1 MWVHNSLNASDA
13 DQSIPQ
19 SPKRFRLIQFD
30 YMPAQRE
37 HIVKWH
43 RRCEQSHCN
52 VWTCTFNCF
61 PLLSLFYANFFSPLF
76 LLIIQIAIQQ
86 TEMRVWIYQIR
97 IRFGLIQLRWTA
109 FCSYTTMKHRF
120 VSCCTCNL
128 AHGSNN
134 NNGMVWHSK
143 CAYSVHI
150 CKCDLGNWS
159 SLIKLLNCFETVR
172 KWFYRMQHLN
182 FWILLQQQ
190 RNHCPCIGS
199 TNWWLQICERYF

>member
-1 MWVHNSLNASDA
+1 MSKAIAIFEPAHSTVSL
-13 DQSIPQ
+13 
-19 SPKRFRLIQFD
+19 
-30 YMPAQRE
+30 
-37 HIVKWH
+37 
-43 RRCEQSHCN
+43 
-52 VWTCTFNCF
+52 CF
-61 PLLSLFYANFFSPLF
+61 LFFTPISFLPFFSSSFKLQF
-76 LLIIQIAIQQ
+76 NKLKC
-86 TEMRVWIYQIR
+86 
-97 IRFGLIQLRWTA
+97 A
-109 FCSYTTMKHRF
+109 FKFIKF
-120 VSCCTCNL
+120 VSVSDWFNYGEQRSVATQRWNIGFVSSNL